1 MSNLRNTIRRSRTPT
16 GGGIRTTV
24 FQVVRADH
32 DTSRQIEI
40 SDEFQAIVAK
50 LGGTYIV
57 PPPYPVARL
66 YQIVEQSNML
76 GQCIE
81 AMVTNIVLSGWEPEP
96 IMRGGVINK
105 NEEMELVSFIEHPNA
120 DEDLKSVAEKI
131 IRERESCG
139 FSFLEVI
146 RSMDG
151 LPSVLR
157 HAKALTTRM
166 CPKDDEEVLVTRTLR
181 RGRRLI
187 TMQEY
192 KKFRKYV
199 QVVGGEVR
207 WFKEFGDPRRMNC
220 ETGIFEGR
228 NGYTSGLDATEII
241 HFRCPSNDD
250 YGVPRWIAQLPSIIG
265 SREAEEVNMRYFQ
278 DNTVPP
284 MMLLV
289 GNGRLTRQ
297 SFQSLTQHLNSG
309 TGKDRQNKVL
319 LLEAMGEGDSLDGR
333 GSPIE
338 LKVEK
343 LSDTRQSDGLFS
355 EYDKANMTKV
365 RSAFRLPPVVVGLSQ
380 DVNFATASTSAFVAE
395 SQVFAP
401 ERDRLDAVFNNLIVN
416 GDRGLGLTTCKLQ
429 SRVPS
434 ITSPEMLI
442 KTLTA
447 LNVIGAITPRKAQ
460 EIANKVLQIEIPPY
474 PKQGQD
480 GWEEWMDKPI
490 QLSMRSSGASTE
502 SSDGQP
508 STHLEQGEKDDGVK
522 KTEGD
527 GDVMPSQPKHGEE

>member
-1 MSNLRNTIRRSRTPT
+1 MSNLRNVIRRSRSH
-16 GGGIRTTV
+16 GQDAKIRTTV

-40 SDEFQAIVAK
+40 DDEFQALIGK
-50 LGGTYIV
+50 LGGTYII
-57 PPPYPVARL
+57 PPPYPTARL
-66 YQIVEQSNML
+66 FRIVEQSNML

-81 AMVTNIVLSGWEPEP
+81 AMVTNIVLAGWEVEP
-96 IMRGGVINK
+96 TVRGGNVNK
-105 NEEMELVSFIEHPNA
+105 NEEMELLSFIEHPNA

-131 IRERESCG
+131 IRERESVG
-139 FSFLEVI
+139 YSFLEVI
-146 RSMDG
+146 RSIDG

-157 HAKALTTRM
+157 HAKALVTRL
-166 CPKDDEEVLVTRTLR
+166 CPKDDQEVLVTRTLR
-181 RGRRLI
+181 RGRRII

-192 KKFRKYV
+192 KKFRKYI

-220 ETGIFEGR
+220 ETGIFEGQP
-228 NGYTSGLDATEII
+228 GYTPGLDATEII
-241 HFRCPSNDD
+241 HFRCPGNDD

-297 SFQSLTQHLNSG
+297 SFASLQSYLNTG
-309 TGKDRQNKVL
+309 VGKDRQNKIML
-319 LLEAMGEGDSLDGR
+319 IEAIGEGDSLDGR

-338 LKVEK
+338 IKVEK
-343 LSDTRQSDGLFS
+343 LADTRQSDGLFS
-355 EYDKANMTKV
+355 KYDEANMTKV
-365 RSAFRLPPVVVGLSQ
+365 RSSFRLPPVVVGLSQ

-401 ERDRLDAVFNNLIVN
+401 ERDRIDAVLNNLLVN
-416 GDRGLGLTTCKLQ
+416 GDRGLGMLTCKLQ

-447 LNVIGAITPRKAQ
+447 LNVIGALTPRKAQ
-460 EIANKVLQIEIPPY
+460 EAANKIMQIEIPPY
-474 PKQGQD
+474 PKQGQEGYED
-480 GWEEWMDKPI
+480 WMDKPMAI
-490 QLSMRSSGASTE
+490 SLKDLGSRNAGTN
-502 SSDGQP
+502 
-508 STHLEQGEKDDGVK
+508 THLEQGLKDPDTKDVEE
-522 KTEGD
+522 EGD
-527 GDVMPSQPKHGEE
+527 VGMRQPKHGEE